1 MEDIEDFEVNGKDE
15 MISFINGFDK
25 AIKAIEKDEA
35 DFDKTMK
42 EIFGSLDK
50 LEKSKMNDVAYKAA
64 QAMSKELNMLL
75 AVGKV
80 PSSVKQAIY
89 KEANGQ
95 FERALKGYLR
105 FKPAKEGMEVEE
117 PATESL
123 LEQAMKLFV

>member
-1 MEDIEDFEVNGKDE
+1 MTFIE
-15 MISFINGFDK
+15 GFDK
-25 AIKAIEKDEA
+25 KIKEIEKDESK
-35 DFDKTMK
+35 FDKTMK
-42 EIFGSLDK
+42 SIISALDK
-50 LEKSKMNDVAYKAA
+50 LEKSKVGDAAYKAA
-64 QAMSKELNMLL
+64 QLMSKELNMLL